1 MSTVYP
7 VSGSPYL
14 GSSANPSYSGIFI
27 PTIWSGKF
35 VEKFYDATV
44 LGAIATTDYEGEIRS
59 FGDTV
64 NIRTHPTINIQPY
77 QVDQALNVQRP
88 SSPLVTLQI
97 NQGAYFNTVLDDV
110 MQIQADVD
118 LLSNWADNASEQM
131 KVYVD
136 TQILQVTSIGNNVA
150 GASTVI
156 VSGGGTQN
164 TAYPAGRLSASIN
177 LGAST
182 NSSIYVA
189 GTKYFGAPLVL
200 SRGFTAQGPTGSQ
213 TPTGTVY
220 GIALAAANAG
230 SGLNTS
236 CPRSILDFIIDC
248 GLVLDE
254 QRVPESGR
262 WVVLPAWAAAM
273 VKRSAFQQAYLTGDA
288 VSIARNGRLGMIDRF
303 TVYVSNLLPFGTV
316 AGTNTAG
323 AASGATAGLA
333 TALATGEYGVYF
345 GHSLGLTFA
354 SQMTKVETLRSESTF
369 GTLMRGLQVWGFQVI
384 NPTLIGY
391 AVVSNSG
398 Q

>member
-1 MSTVYP
+1 MGYP
-7 VSGSPYL
+7 VGTPYL
-14 GSSANPSYSGIFI
+14 GSTPTPAYSGIFI

-44 LGAIATTDYEGEIRS
+44 LGAIASTDYEGEIRN

-64 NIRTHPTINIQPY
+64 NIRTHPTITISAY
-77 QVDQALNVQRP
+77 QTDQALNVQRP
-88 SSPLVTLQI
+88 SAPLVTLQI

-136 TQILQVTSIGNNVA
+136 GQILAVTSIGNLVSA
-150 GASTVI
+150 GLN
-156 VSGGGTQN
+156 SGGT
-164 TAYPAGRLSASIN
+164 TAANGNNMGYQAGRLSQSIN
-177 LGAST
+177 LG
-182 NSSIYVA
+182 SSSFTTLESV
-189 GTKYFGAPLVL
+189 GTTTKFFGAPLFL
-200 SRGFTAQGPTGSQ
+200 GKATGVTVAGG
-213 TPTGTVY
+213 TPYY
-220 GIALAAANAG
+220 GVADFLG
-230 SGLNTS
+230 SGLAKGNA
-236 CPRSILDFIIDC
+236 RAILDFIIDC

-262 WVVLPAWAAAM
+262 WIVLPAWAAAM

-303 TVYVSNLLPFGTV
+303 TVYVSNLLPIGSV
-316 AGTNTAG
+316 AVVNTG
-323 AASGATAGLA
+323 GATSTAAVGLA
-333 TALATGEYGVYF
+333 TALATGEYASYF

-384 NPTLIGY
+384 NPTLVGY
-391 AVVSNSG
+391 AVISNSG
-398 Q
+398 L

>member
-1 MSTVYP
+1 MAYP
-7 VSGSPYL
+7 VSGTPYL
-14 GSSANPSYSGIFI
+14 GSSASPAYTGIFI

-44 LGAIATTDYEGEIRS
+44 LGAIATTDYEGEIRN

-64 NIRTHPTINIQPY
+64 NIRTHPTIQISPY
-77 QVDQALNVQRP
+77 QTDQALNVQRP
-88 SSPLVTLQI
+88 SAPLVTLQI

-136 TQILQVTSIGNNVA
+136 GVLLAVPMIGNL
-150 GASTVI
+150 
-156 VSGGGTQN
+156 VSGATTLVVTPGGSQN
-164 TAYPAGRLSASIN
+164 LGYPAGRLSASIN
-177 LGAST
+177 LGASA
-182 NSSIYVA
+182 NSTIFVGGA
-189 GTKYFGAPLVL
+189 KYYGAPLFL
-200 SRGFTAQGPTGSQ
+200 GKATGLTAGGS
-213 TPTGTVY
+213 TAFY
-220 GIALAAANAG
+220 GVPDFLG
-230 SGLNTS
+230 SGLTKTNAKA
-236 CPRSILDFIIDC
+236 ILDFIIDS

-262 WVVLPAWAAAM
+262 WIVLPAWAAAM

-303 TVYVSNLLPFGTV
+303 TVYVSNLLPIGVGTSAAV
-316 AGTNTAG
+316 TASTVG
-323 AASGATAGLA
+323 GATSAAAAGLA
-333 TALATGEYGVYF
+333 ASLAVGEYACYF

-391 AVVSNSG
+391 AVLSNSG
-398 Q
+398 L

>member
-14 GSSANPSYSGIFI
+14 GASANPAYSGIFI

-44 LGAIATTDYEGEIRS
+44 LGAIATTDYEGEIRN

-64 NIRTHPTINIQPY
+64 NIRTHPTITISAY
-77 QVDQALNVQRP
+77 QADQALNVQRP

-136 TQILQVTSIGNNVA
+136 TQILQVTSIGNSVD
-150 GASTVI
+150 GAARVVVTSPAQ
-156 VSGGGTQN
+156 SGN
-164 TAYPAGRLSASIN
+164 MAYPAGRLSASIN

-182 NSSIYVA
+182 NSTIFVGSS
-189 GTKYFGAPLVL
+189 KYYGAPLWLGRAAGTSTTGTPYGL
-200 SRGFTAQGPTGSQ
+200 STVPAGGGFTSAS
-213 TPTGTVY
+213 
-220 GIALAAANAG
+220 ARA
-230 SGLNTS
+230 
-236 CPRSILDFIIDC
+236 ILDFIIDC

-254 QRVPESGR
+254 QRVPETGR
-262 WVVLPAWAAAM
+262 WIVLPAWAAAM

-303 TVYVSNLLPFGTV
+303 TVYVSNLLPIGTG
-316 AGTNTAG
+316 AGAGTAG
-323 AASGATAGLA
+323 ATSTAAAGLA
-333 TALATGEYGVYF
+333 TSLATGEYGVYF

-384 NPTLIGY
+384 NPTLVGY

>member
-1 MSTVYP
+1 MGYP
-7 VSGSPYL
+7 VSGTPYL
-14 GSSANPSYSGIFI
+14 GSSATPAYSGIFI

-44 LGAIATTDYEGEIRS
+44 LGAIATTDYEGEIRN

-88 SSPLVTLQI
+88 SSPLTVLQI

-136 TQILQVTSIGNNVA
+136 TLILQVTSIGNNVA
-150 GASTVI
+150 GSATI
-156 VSGGGTQN
+156 VVTGGGGSN
-164 TAYPAGRLSASIN
+164 MAYPAGRLSQSIN

-182 NSSIYVA
+182 NSTIFVGSS
-189 GTKYFGAPLVL
+189 KYYGAPLWL
-200 SRGFTAQGPTGSQ
+200 ARAAQTASS
-213 TPTGTVY
+213 GTVY
-220 GIALAAANAG
+220 GLTAG
-230 SGLNTS
+230 TGDGLVKAS
-236 CPRSILDFIIDC
+236 ARAILDFIIDC

-262 WVVLPAWAAAM
+262 WIVLPAWAAAM

-288 VSIARNGRLGMIDRF
+288 TSIARNGRLGMIDRF
-303 TVYVSNLLPFGTV
+303 TVYVSNLVPIGTG
-316 AGTNTAG
+316 AGAGTAG
-323 AASGATAGLA
+323 ATSAAAAGLG
-333 TALATGEYGVYF
+333 TTLATGEYGVYF

-354 SQMTKVETLRSESTF
+354 SQMTKVETLRSETTF

-384 NPTLIGY
+384 NPTLVGY
-391 AVVSNSG
+391 AVIANSG
-398 Q
+398 M